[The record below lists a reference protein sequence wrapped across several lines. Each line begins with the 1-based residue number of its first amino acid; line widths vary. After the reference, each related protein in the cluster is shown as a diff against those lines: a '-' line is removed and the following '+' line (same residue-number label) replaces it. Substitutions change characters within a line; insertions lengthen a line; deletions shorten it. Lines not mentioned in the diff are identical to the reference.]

1 MEEIGVS
8 LGIGMIKYAEG
19 RIAAVTPRQMPA
31 PTHAVKEIVEIDS
44 LRFQFTEF
52 FVVQKAVDG

>member
-1 MEEIGVS
+1 
-8 LGIGMIKYAEG
+8 MIKYAEG
-19 RIAAVTPRQMPA
+19 RIAAVTPRQMPS

-52 FVVQKAVDG
+52 FVVQKPVDG